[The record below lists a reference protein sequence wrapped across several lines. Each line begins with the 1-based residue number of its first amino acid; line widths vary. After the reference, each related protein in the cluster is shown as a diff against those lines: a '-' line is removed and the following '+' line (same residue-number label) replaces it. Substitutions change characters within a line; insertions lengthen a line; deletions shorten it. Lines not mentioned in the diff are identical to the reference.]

1 MEFNGQYLTYEE
13 YKGLGGTL
21 DLTPF
26 NILEFKARREIDGKT
41 QNRLVGT
48 ESINIPQAV
57 KICEFDLMNSISGY
71 AISKNLIN
79 EKGNIA
85 SENTD
90 GYSVNYVSMTQV
102 ADIVKSQQAEVDNI
116 IKTGLTNVN
125 FNGQHLL
132 YCGID

>member
-13 YKGLGGTL
+13 YKGLDGTL

-26 NILEFKARREIDGKT
+26 NLLEFRARREIDART

-48 ESINIPQAV
+48 ESVDVPQAV
-57 KICEFDLMNSISGY
+57 KICEFDLINSISGY

-79 EKGNIA
+79 EKGSIA

-116 IKTGLTNVN
+116 IKTGLTGVN
-125 FNGQHLL
+125 FNGQNLL